1 MNTASTLSDVPLAG
15 AAYTLTSGD
24 YSADIAGVGASLRAL
39 RHRGRDLVVPFDAD
53 EVRPAFRGAVLAP
66 WPNRVVDGRYTF
78 RGTEY
83 ELALTEPRRGH
94 ALHGLAAWQ
103 EWLLVDSGDD
113 FVELAFQIEAQSGYP
128 FRVLVA
134 ARYELSESGLTTTIR
149 AINTGRDAAPYGT
162 GPHPYLVAGP
172 GRVDDWSLE
181 LPARAVLTV
190 TPDRLIP
197 IDLGDVELE
206 DDGAFDFVAARPI
219 DSTFIDHAFTELER
233 DDDGVATVRVTTRDG
248 ESGVAISWGTEC
260 QWVQIHTADQ
270 PEPAID
276 RLGLAVEP
284 MTCPPDAFNTGTDL
298 IVLDRGEEHTAS
310 WTIFAL

>member
-24 YSADIAGVGASLRAL
+24 YSADIAGVGASLRTL
-39 RHRGRDLVVPFDAD
+39 RHRGRDLIVPFDAD

-103 EWLLVDSGDD
+103 EWSLVDEGDD
-113 FVELAFQIEAQSGYP
+113 FVELTFQVEAQSGYP
-128 FRVLVA
+128 FRVLVS
-134 ARYELSESGLTTTIR
+134 ARYELSPAGLTTTIR

-197 IDLGDVELE
+197 VDLGDVELE
-206 DDGAFDFVAARPI
+206 DGGAFDFVASRPI

-233 DDDGVATVRVTTRDG
+233 DEAGIATVRVTTRDG
-248 ESGVAISWGTEC
+248 ASGVAISWGTEC

-270 PEPAID
+270 PEPSIN

-298 IVLDRGEEHTAS
+298 VVLDPGEDHSAS

>member
-1 MNTASTLSDVPLAG
+1 MNSASTTSAVPLSG
-15 AAYTLTSGD
+15 TVYTLTSGD
-24 YSADIAGVGASLRAL
+24 YTADIACVGATLRTL

-53 EVRPAFRGAVLAP
+53 EVRPAFRGAILAP

-83 ELALTEPRRGH
+83 ELAITEPRRGH

-103 EWLLVDSGDD
+103 HWSHVASGES
-113 FVELAFQIEAQSGYP
+113 FVELAFQVEAQSGYP
-128 FRVLVA
+128 FRIDLAV
-134 ARYELSESGLTTTIR
+134 RYELSVDGLSTSIR
-149 AINTGRDAAPYGT
+149 ATNSGRASAPYGT

-172 GRVDDWSLE
+172 GAVDDWSLE

-197 IDLGDVELE
+197 VDLADVELE
-206 DDGAFDFVAARPI
+206 DDGAFDFVTSRPI

-233 DDDGVATVRVTTRDG
+233 DAAGLATVRVTTHDG
-248 ESGVAISWGTEC
+248 ASGVAISWGTEC
-260 QWVQIHTADQ
+260 QWVQVHTADQ
-270 PEPAID
+270 PDPSIN

-298 IVLDRGEEHTAS
+298 IVLEPDEQHTAS